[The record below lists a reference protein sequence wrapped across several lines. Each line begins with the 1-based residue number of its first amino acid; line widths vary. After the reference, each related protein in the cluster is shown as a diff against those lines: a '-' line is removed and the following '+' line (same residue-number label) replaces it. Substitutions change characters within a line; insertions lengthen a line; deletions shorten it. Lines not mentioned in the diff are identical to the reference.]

1 MMGILARIKAGV
13 LAALV
18 FVGVVVS
25 VWWAGRSKGKTE
37 QRAEH
42 NEETVRNQAQA
53 DNVVNE
59 VHNETN
65 KLPAGGANDQ
75 LRRKWMRKKN

>member
-18 FVGVVVS
+18 FVGVVFA
-25 VWWAGRSKGKTE
+25 VWWAGRSKGKQE

-42 NEETVRNQAQA
+42 DQGTLQKQAEA
-53 DNVVNE
+53 DEIVAE
-59 VHNETN
+59 VQHETN
-65 KLPAGGANDQ
+65 KLPDGGAANE
-75 LRRKWMRKKN
+75 LRRKWMRKKD